1 MLECLPGLE
10 KLELVDLQLDGNDGK
25 LEVVDLKLDGNYGK
39 LELVD
44 LKLDENDGKLER
56 VDLKF
61 DGNKGDALKTK
72 WEISLTW
79 NSDIHKPVE

>member
-25 LEVVDLKLDGNYGK
+25 LEVVDLKLDGNYCK
-39 LELVD
+39 LEL
-44 LKLDENDGKLER
+44 

>member
-25 LEVVDLKLDGNYGK
+25 LEVVDLKLDGN
-39 LELVD
+39 
-44 LKLDENDGKLER
+44 DGKLER

-61 DGNKGDALKTK
+61 DGNKRDVLKTK

-79 NSDIHKPVE
+79 NSEIYKTVE

>member
-1 MLECLPGLE
+1 LLECLPGLE

-25 LEVVDLKLDGNYGK
+25 LEVVDLKLDGN
-39 LELVD
+39 
-44 LKLDENDGKLER
+44 DGKLER

-61 DGNKGDALKTK
+61 DGNKRDVLKTK

-79 NSDIHKPVE
+79 NSEIHKTVE